1 MISTSPSVE
10 ITVLITKYLSV
21 IKTIT
26 STYHELLKTALNID
40 DTYLFYRDFLD
51 RKFYIVVIYTSV
63 RLLGVSKT
71 IVEIV
76 IDNIKLI
83 ITFGSNFK
91 EIEQLFKKCRLN
103 YSFRTDFSNTL
114 RACFVCHEFGFL
126 KIHDSLFISLIIYG
140 CLYNIL
146 ALLDLTTYIKN
157 FRYVIANITENMLVL
172 MTVIKISVLRIK
184 CSSLSRFLIETKA
197 DNTADNYKHD
207 EERLICRTNKAVS
220 EAVQYKK
227 LCIRLYTRIFT
238 YNNDHFRLLGNSLL
252 LRFYQFSSYRSI
264 DHIEVQSQECFQYY
278 RRSSPRNPKNNS
290 RTSSIDKK
298 NLLIEIF
305 VFNFERYKCVER
317 YEISEADEKDVII
330 KNNLSSSH
338 LLADLFEDSFNIV
351 IGQHLFRTTILLCI
365 PRYRMLSS

>member
-1 MISTSPSVE
+1 MARIHALPNRVLRRTIYQSQSDEATNEDRSYDKCYDSRDEKSPLKSSGIQNLQSTMSIENFYIGFYHWMVLTRDIIWAIGTIYLLWILIYPHRRIRNLILFENSVSSLCE
-10 ITVLITKYLSV
+10 EELLIEFLSYCGSIDNFFV

-40 DTYLFYRDFLD
+40 GTYLFYRDFLD
-51 RKFYIVVIYTSV
+51 RKFYIVIIYTSV

-71 IVEIV
+71 IGEIV

-83 ITFGSNFK
+83 ITFGLNFK

-114 RACFVCHEFGFL
+114 RTCFVCHEFGFL
-126 KIHDSLFISLIIYG
+126 KIRDSLFISLIIYG

-197 DNTADNYKHD
+197 DNTADNYKND
-207 EERLICRTNKAVS
+207 EERLI
-220 EAVQYKK
+220 
-227 LCIRLYTRIFT
+227 F
-238 YNNDHFRLLGNSLL
+238 
-252 LRFYQFSSYRSI
+252 
-264 DHIEVQSQECFQYY
+264 
-278 RRSSPRNPKNNS
+278 
-290 RTSSIDKK
+290 
-298 NLLIEIF
+298 
-305 VFNFERYKCVER
+305 
-317 YEISEADEKDVII
+317 
-330 KNNLSSSH
+330 
-338 LLADLFEDSFNIV
+338 
-351 IGQHLFRTTILLCI
+351 
-365 PRYRMLSS
+365 